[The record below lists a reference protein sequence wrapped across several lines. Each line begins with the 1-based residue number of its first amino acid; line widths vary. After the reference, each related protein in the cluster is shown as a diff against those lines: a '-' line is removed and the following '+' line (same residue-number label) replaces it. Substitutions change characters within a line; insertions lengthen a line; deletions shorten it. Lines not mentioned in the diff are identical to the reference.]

1 MQGYNWW
8 APCAG
13 VFMLK
18 YIEHVLQQLE
28 LTLSSVSQDDMAF
41 FRTEIVHALVQTLL
55 ADV

>member
-1 MQGYNWW
+1 
-8 APCAG
+8 
-13 VFMLK
+13 MLK

-28 LTLSSVSQDDMAF
+28 LTLSSFSQDDMAF